1 MQKWYS
7 VIEEKYKKCQKSSL
21 IGCNIKEI
29 AFDQYIHSFV
39 KDEQMYYIILDEI
52 QLVDDFEYILNGL
65 LYEKISMY
73 T

>member
-1 MQKWYS
+1 
-7 VIEEKYKKCQKSSL
+7 
-21 IGCNIKEI
+21 
-29 AFDQYIHSFV
+29 
-39 KDEQMYYIILDEI
+39 MYYIILDEI